1 MASMRNMKWIGRALV
16 LGVAA
21 VLTVGGVLSVHG
33 LRSLPQLN
41 GAIALKGLNQP
52 VSITRDASDVTHI
65 QAQTALDAWRA
76 LGFVHAQERGWQLE
90 FNRRVMHGQLSEIL
104 GSATLGTDKLMRTL
118 GIMDMARQQ
127 LKGLSPA
134 TQAAL
139 QAYSE
144 GIQSAWQSGA
154 VRPSPEFLLLGTQAG
169 GTSGQAW
176 TAEDSVGWAL
186 MMALDLGGNW
196 GQEFARLSS
205 AQVLNNEQLWQLFPP
220 YPGEKP
226 ATAVDLPGL
235 YRSLGVYAS
244 TANANAKANSTVNAS
259 PAAALNASSPLAQ
272 WSADTVRD
280 MGVLDGKG
288 SNNWVVPGSRT
299 VSGKPFLANDPH
311 LALSSPAIWYYAHLK
326 APAGNLPGGLQHPAL
341 DVIGATLPGLPFVV
355 LGRTSGVAWGFTNT
369 GPDVQDL
376 YLEQLDA
383 TQPGQYRTPEG
394 WAAFAERTET
404 IRVKGQPDL
413 KLKVRSTRHGPVISD
428 VQPQYQGLLHTG
440 RFAISL
446 RWSALTP
453 DNKTVEAGMHANW
466 AQTVPQLQ
474 QAFAHHHAPMQSV
487 VMADTL
493 GDVAYQAVGKLPTRS
508 PKNDI
513 LGVAPSP
520 GWLAQYDWTG
530 WLPYAENPALGAA
543 QIEHK
548 GWHATANQNILPPGY
563 THFVGADWTTPER
576 FLRIEQLLAATPKH
590 SLKTMQSIQNDV
602 FSLGAQALLP
612 HLKGVQSSHPL
623 APQALKTVSEFDGQ
637 MRTDSAAALVLNVW
651 ADEIT
656 RGLLVPKLGAERFQ
670 SLYGKRHF
678 RAAIEG
684 ILQRPD
690 AFWCGTSGCASVASA
705 ALDRAL
711 DRIAAQSG
719 PDLTQW
725 RWGAWHPA
733 VSSHKPFGKVPY
745 LNALFDVRTPSA
757 GDLFTVNVGQYWAN
771 EKHEPFANRHAASM
785 RAVYDLAEN
794 GESVFIYQTGQSGH
808 VLDPRSRNMAGRWS
822 EGRYATLQQGPHT
835 VQHTLKLLP

>member
-1 MASMRNMKWIGRALV
+1 MRSMKWIGRALV

-244 TANANAKANSTVNAS
+244 TANANAKANTTVNTS
-259 PAAALNASSPLAQ
+259 PSAALEAATPLAQ

-299 VSGKPFLANDPH
+299 VSGKPLLANDPH

-369 GPDVQDL
+369 GPDVQD
-376 YLEQLDA
+376 
-383 TQPGQYRTPEG
+383 
-394 WAAFAERTET
+394 
-404 IRVKGQPDL
+404 
-413 KLKVRSTRHGPVISD
+413 
-428 VQPQYQGLLHTG
+428 
-440 RFAISL
+440 
-446 RWSALTP
+446 
-453 DNKTVEAGMHANW
+453 
-466 AQTVPQLQ
+466 
-474 QAFAHHHAPMQSV
+474 
-487 VMADTL
+487 
-493 GDVAYQAVGKLPTRS
+493 
-508 PKNDI
+508 
-513 LGVAPSP
+513 
-520 GWLAQYDWTG
+520 
-530 WLPYAENPALGAA
+530 
-543 QIEHK
+543 
-548 GWHATANQNILPPGY
+548 
-563 THFVGADWTTPER
+563 
-576 FLRIEQLLAATPKH
+576 
-590 SLKTMQSIQNDV
+590 
-602 FSLGAQALLP
+602 
-612 HLKGVQSSHPL
+612 
-623 APQALKTVSEFDGQ
+623 
-637 MRTDSAAALVLNVW
+637 
-651 ADEIT
+651 
-656 RGLLVPKLGAERFQ
+656 
-670 SLYGKRHF
+670 
-678 RAAIEG
+678 
-684 ILQRPD
+684 
-690 AFWCGTSGCASVASA
+690 
-705 ALDRAL
+705 
-711 DRIAAQSG
+711 
-719 PDLTQW
+719 
-725 RWGAWHPA
+725 
-733 VSSHKPFGKVPY
+733 
-745 LNALFDVRTPSA
+745 
-757 GDLFTVNVGQYWAN
+757 
-771 EKHEPFANRHAASM
+771 
-785 RAVYDLAEN
+785 
-794 GESVFIYQTGQSGH
+794 
-808 VLDPRSRNMAGRWS
+808 
-822 EGRYATLQQGPHT
+822 
-835 VQHTLKLLP
+835 